1 MIAHL
6 HPSTVLRTHQKR
18 FVGKLLH
25 KVLNKLLVIRCTTK
39 FRMVIANKIRSLIAS
54 FGMQEVAC
62 RRDIVQQQLLL
73 GVDIHKEVAVNY

>member
-1 MIAHL
+1 
-6 HPSTVLRTHQKR
+6 
-18 FVGKLLH
+18 
-25 KVLNKLLVIRCTTK
+25 
-39 FRMVIANKIRSLIAS
+39 MVIANKIRSLIAS